1 MDGKIFLNCTV
12 KTPKETK
19 NWQIPVDTRRVDLY
33 SIEELKEYIA
43 EGLAF
48 DDDFLEFEPE
58 EIRCTKIRL
67 VKDREIWS
75 VK

>member
-1 MDGKIFLNCTV
+1 MDGKIFLSCTV

-19 NWQIPVDTRRVDLY
+19 NWQIPVETRRVNSY
-33 SIEELKEYIA
+33 TTEELKEYIS

-58 EIRCTKIRL
+58 EIKCTKVRL
-67 VKDREIWS
+67 VKDRPIWNF
-75 VK
+75 